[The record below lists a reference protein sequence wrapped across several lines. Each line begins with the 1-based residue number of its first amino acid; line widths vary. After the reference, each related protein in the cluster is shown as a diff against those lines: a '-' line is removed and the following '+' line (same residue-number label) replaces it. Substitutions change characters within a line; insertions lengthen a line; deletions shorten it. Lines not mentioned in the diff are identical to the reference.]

1 MRFLT
6 SVFIV
11 LILLSGCSNK
21 NEGITVQKL
30 VDDKNYQTV
39 AYRAPIE
46 SNKALK
52 AREILNNA
60 NWEESKVDLGSYPNY
75 VFFFNKRKFGTKVV
89 VYSVWTSPDKDK
101 LKLMIDDGSKYVQLN
116 RADSELIFEAITDYR
131 N

>member
-75 VFFFNKRKFGTKVV
+75 VFFLNKRKFGTKVV
-89 VYSVWTSPDKDK
+89 VYSVWTSPDRDK
-101 LKLMIDDGSKYVQLN
+101 LELMKDDRSKYVQLN